1 MNSAVLLNKKNDNES
16 RFMPELNEFN
26 PYKILNIP
34 KTASKSDIKK
44 AYYRLALIYHPDKNF
59 SEEAEQKFK
68 EISMAY
74 KMLTNQQALTSGREL
89 AFDMKLGLTD
99 GSIHSKS
106 FAFIA
111 PSNKK

>member
-89 AFDMKLGLTD
+89 AFDVKLSIAG
-99 GSIHSKS
+99 GSIMTS
-106 FAFIA
+106 
-111 PSNKK
+111 SNKKFCD